1 MAYIAEIGTIKE
13 WEISTSYISKA
24 HGNFVNQINWK
35 FCDISYK
42 SYPVNFPHK
51 FKSSRDGI

>member
-24 HGNFVNQINWK
+24 QGNFVNQINWK

-42 SYPVNFPHK
+42 SYPVNFLHK
-51 FKSSRDGI
+51 F

>member
-24 HGNFVNQINWK
+24 QGNFVNQINWK
-35 FCDISYK
+35 FCDISY
-42 SYPVNFPHK
+42 PVNFPHK
-51 FKSSRDGI
+51 F